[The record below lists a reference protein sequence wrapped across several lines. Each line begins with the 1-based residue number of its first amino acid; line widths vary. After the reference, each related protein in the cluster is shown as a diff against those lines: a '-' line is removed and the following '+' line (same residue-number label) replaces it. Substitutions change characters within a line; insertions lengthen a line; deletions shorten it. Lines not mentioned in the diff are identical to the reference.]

1 MASNKRYQANRS
13 KSPQPETNEARTPPL
28 IYGSPDSGANT
39 TPPRKA
45 TMRHTNSHE
54 KTATRVGASGALTAV
69 RTVAVFASVL
79 LTAACASQA
88 DLDREATETN
98 NALATANQAKAEAD
112 QALVAAQQAQ
122 ASAQSANERA
132 DKMFQRNLHK

>member
-1 MASNKRYQANRS
+1 MQHN
-13 KSPQPETNEARTPPL
+13 TNHENTAR
-28 IYGSPDSGANT
+28 
-39 TPPRKA
+39 
-45 TMRHTNSHE
+45 
-54 KTATRVGASGALTAV
+54 RVGASAALTGV
-69 RTVAVFASVL
+69 RTLAVLASVL

-88 DLDREATETN
+88 GLDRQATETN
-98 NALATANQAKAEAD
+98 SALATANQAKAEAD

>member
-1 MASNKRYQANRS
+1 MEYTK
-13 KSPQPETNEARTPPL
+13 
-28 IYGSPDSGANT
+28 
-39 TPPRKA
+39 
-45 TMRHTNSHE
+45 SHE
-54 KTATRVGASGALTAV
+54 KTATRFGANGTLTAV
-69 RTVAVFASVL
+69 RTLAVFASVL

-98 NALATANQAKAEAD
+98 GALATANQAKAEAD

-122 ASAQSANERA
+122 ATAQAANERA

>member
-1 MASNKRYQANRS
+1 MQHD
-13 KSPQPETNEARTPPL
+13 T
-28 IYGSPDSGANT
+28 
-39 TPPRKA
+39 
-45 TMRHTNSHE
+45 SHE
-54 KTATRVGASGALTAV
+54 NTAKRVGAGGALTAA
-69 RTVAVFASVL
+69 RTLAVLASVL

-88 DLDREATETN
+88 SLDREATETN
-98 NALATANQAKAEAD
+98 SALATANQAKAEAD